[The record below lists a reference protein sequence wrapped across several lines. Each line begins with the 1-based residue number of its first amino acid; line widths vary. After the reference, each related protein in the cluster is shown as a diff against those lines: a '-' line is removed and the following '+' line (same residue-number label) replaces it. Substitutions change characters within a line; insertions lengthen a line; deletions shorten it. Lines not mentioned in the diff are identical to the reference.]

1 MGATPLS
8 ARPYGSKSTQAG
20 ELRQACREMPFN
32 VACAANL
39 SASVGCVALSKAV
52 TAMVSA
58 LRCTS
63 TSTPI
68 AA

>member
-1 MGATPLS
+1 M
-8 ARPYGSKSTQAG
+8 
-20 ELRQACREMPFN
+20 RQAYREMPFN

-58 LRCTS
+58 LRLHLHLHADCGVAVEVA
-63 TSTPI
+63 PQPGDF
-68 AA
+68 